1 MQVAGELGLLGIFGR
16 GGLHRVLD
24 GVAAVVH
31 AVPGLVWMPWPC
43 RGHGVPGLGWWPWKV
58 LEEVTVLLGQQVWVG
73 WSRCVAS
80 NCGLCRSSP
89 PAVAF
94 SIWQWVLEI

>member
-31 AVPGLVWMPWPC
+31 AVPGLVWPERELAAIAMPWPWGPC
-43 RGHGVPGLGWWPWKV
+43 R
-58 LEEVTVLLGQQVWVG
+58 
-73 WSRCVAS
+73 A
-80 NCGLCRSSP
+80 
-89 PAVAF
+89 
-94 SIWQWVLEI
+94 